1 MTTVLIILA
10 IINLIALTIVF
21 KNQKHILDK
30 IEKLKNK

>member
-10 IINLIALTIVF
+10 IINLIALTIVL